1 MHQGQQKRTER
12 RNYFQKR
19 KGFQELHTASEF
31 TSEPKQG
38 KQWDFQKNVCGLLE
52 EKEVNFRTGLR
63 LSDPLRPPQSQ
74 EKRLQRLLV
83 ISQYLAFPFSKV
95 TEILSRA
102 NRYYVSFLLPL

>member
-31 TSEPKQG
+31 NSEPKQG

-63 LSDPLRPPQSQ
+63 LSDPPPPTPVPG
-74 EKRLQRLLV
+74 KKLL
-83 ISQYLAFPFSKV
+83 
-95 TEILSRA
+95 
-102 NRYYVSFLLPL
+102 